1 MFQQKKVNFLFYFS
15 LGTLKISVVKDREG
29 INNLV
34 NPSLLPNL
42 REIPHL

>member
-1 MFQQKKVNFLFYFS
+1 MYIETHK

-29 INNLV
+29 INNFMYK
-34 NPSLLPNL
+34 PSLLPNL